1 MHNACVCPNRIP
13 VKEIERYEKHF
24 FTQGLRSLLTP
35 VSCLFPC
42 SLYFSLQK
50 SYEIISKSCCRRA
63 HRIPPPRLWGVSV
76 SASVA
81 CVPIASAKVR
91 RISAPRKEM
100 HKKSA
105 LFCEKRSQFRIPTLQ
120 TLSKPPFSGPF
131 RGFPQ
136 GFWQESGRNALTGAG
151 RGQENEGEGRG
162 LLYIIR
168 RKRGRERR
176 KGHGRGQQK
185 AKQGLSAAD

>member
-1 MHNACVCPNRIP
+1 MSNRNGAYRFP
-13 VKEIERYEKHF
+13 PHRRLGGVK
-24 FTQGLRSLLTP
+24 
-35 VSCLFPC
+35 
-42 SLYFSLQK
+42 
-50 SYEIISKSCCRRA
+50 
-63 HRIPPPRLWGVSV
+63 GVSV

-136 GFWQESGRNALTGAG
+136 GFWQGSGGNALSGAG
-151 RGQENEGEGRG
+151 RGRKMTGKGGAPIYNNREKREGTEKRAWMWATKRPDRG
-162 LLYIIR
+162 GG
-168 RKRGRERR
+168 K
-176 KGHGRGQQK
+176 
-185 AKQGLSAAD
+185 D

>member
-1 MHNACVCPNRIP
+1 MSNCNGLPDFRRI
-13 VKEIERYEKHF
+13 
-24 FTQGLRSLLTP
+24 TSLWE
-35 VSCLFPC
+35 V
-42 SLYFSLQK
+42 
-50 SYEIISKSCCRRA
+50 R
-63 HRIPPPRLWGVSV
+63 GVSV

-105 LFCEKRSQFRIPTLQ
+105 LFCEKRSYFRIPTLQ

-136 GFWQESGRNALTGAG
+136 GFWQESGRNALSGAG
-151 RGQENEGEGRG
+151 RGQENEGAGRG

-176 KGHGRGQQK
+176 KGHGCGQQK
-185 AKQGLSAAD
+185 GLTGAAERTEWGSQPPTERTEAMGGEAQDDHFGGQSKHFEGAL

>member
-1 MHNACVCPNRIP
+1 M
-13 VKEIERYEKHF
+13 K
-24 FTQGLRSLLTP
+24 
-35 VSCLFPC
+35 
-42 SLYFSLQK
+42 
-50 SYEIISKSCCRRA
+50 
-63 HRIPPPRLWGVSV
+63 GVSV

-120 TLSKPPFSGPF
+120 TLSKPPFLGPF

-136 GFWQESGRNALTGAG
+136 GFWQESGRNALSGAG
-151 RGQENEGEGRG
+151 RGRKMEGKGGGSYIYNREKREETEKRAWLGATKKPDRG
-162 LLYIIR
+162 SG
-168 RKRGRERR
+168 K
-176 KGHGRGQQK
+176 
-185 AKQGLSAAD
+185 D

>member
-1 MHNACVCPNRIP
+1 M
-13 VKEIERYEKHF
+13 K
-24 FTQGLRSLLTP
+24 
-35 VSCLFPC
+35 
-42 SLYFSLQK
+42 
-50 SYEIISKSCCRRA
+50 
-63 HRIPPPRLWGVSV
+63 GVSV

-105 LFCEKRSQFRIPTLQ
+105 LFCEKRSSFRIPTLQ

-136 GFWQESGRNALTGAG
+136 GFWQESGRNALPGAG
-151 RGQENEGEGRG
+151 RGRENEGEGRG

-168 RKRGRERR
+168 RKRGKRGGRTWLGAAKRPNRGSQSPTERTEAMGGEAQDDHSEGS
-176 KGHGRGQQK
+176 K
-185 AKQGLSAAD
+185 

>member
-1 MHNACVCPNRIP
+1 M
-13 VKEIERYEKHF
+13 K
-24 FTQGLRSLLTP
+24 
-35 VSCLFPC
+35 
-42 SLYFSLQK
+42 
-50 SYEIISKSCCRRA
+50 
-63 HRIPPPRLWGVSV
+63 GVSV

-100 HKKSA
+100 HKKTA

-176 KGHGRGQQK
+176 KGHGCGQQK
-185 AKQGLSAAD
+185 GLTGAAERTEWGSQPPTERTEAMGGEAQDDHFEGSK

>member
-1 MHNACVCPNRIP
+1 MSNRNGAYRFP
-13 VKEIERYEKHF
+13 PHRRLGGVK
-24 FTQGLRSLLTP
+24 
-35 VSCLFPC
+35 
-42 SLYFSLQK
+42 
-50 SYEIISKSCCRRA
+50 
-63 HRIPPPRLWGVSV
+63 GVSV

-100 HKKSA
+100 HKKTA

-136 GFWQESGRNALTGAG
+136 GFWQESGRNALSGAG
-151 RGQENEGEGRG
+151 RGRENEG
-162 LLYIIR
+162 
-168 RKRGRERR
+168 GREGAPIYNNREKR
-176 KGHGRGQQK
+176 EGTEKRAWQGAAKKPNRGSQPPTERTEAMGGEAQDDHFGGQSK
-185 AKQGLSAAD
+185 HFEGAL